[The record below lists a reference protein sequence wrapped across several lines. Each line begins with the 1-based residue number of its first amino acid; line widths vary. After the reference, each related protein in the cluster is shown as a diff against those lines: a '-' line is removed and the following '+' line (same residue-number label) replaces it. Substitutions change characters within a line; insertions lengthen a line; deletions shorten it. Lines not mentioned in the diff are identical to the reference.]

1 MAEGAK
7 KITVGDIA
15 KLRNDGYV
23 KRKTIEN
30 QPPVRA
36 IFVGEGNFTY
46 STAFAS
52 SRGSWDNI
60 IASEKDGVPDYYQ
73 TLVLT
78 VRSCLTYGNELIG
91 QYSPEDAVVINKE
104 TIQLID
110 KIVNL
115 GDTNFRPYVDATLL
129 QEACYANLFDT
140 DLTCAIF
147 FQCPYDG
154 YKNGETKC
162 LVRSFL
168 SSASEVQHPGDFL
181 FIGITTYFLYC
192 NNYGLPELIGNV
204 GQAQQNGYAW
214 QNGYRFIG
222 ADAEFPKDM
231 LRCGYKHQGVR
242 EIHDDI
248 KDNHLTLC
256 FLKLDE

>member
-1 MAEGAK
+1 M
-7 KITVGDIA
+7 
-15 KLRNDGYV
+15 

-30 QPPVRA
+30 QQPVRA

-60 IASEKDGVPDYYQ
+60 IASEIGGVPDYYE

-78 VRSCLTYGNELIG
+78 VRSCLQYSNELIKRDEIQSQEEG
-91 QYSPEDAVVINKE
+91 LEFYKE

-115 GDTNFRPYVDATLL
+115 GDTIFRPGVDATQL
-129 QEACYANLFDT
+129 QKACYADLFDT

-181 FIGITTYFLYC
+181 FIGITTHSDYSR
-192 NNYGLPELIGNV
+192 NYGLLKLIGN
-204 GQAQQNGYAW
+204 GSQAQQNGYS
-214 QNGYRFIG
+214 FIG
-222 ADAEFPKDM
+222 ADAEFPKGM
-231 LRCGYKHQGVR
+231 LCRGYKHQGVR

-248 KDNHLTLC
+248 KDTHLTLC
-256 FLKLDE
+256 FLKLD